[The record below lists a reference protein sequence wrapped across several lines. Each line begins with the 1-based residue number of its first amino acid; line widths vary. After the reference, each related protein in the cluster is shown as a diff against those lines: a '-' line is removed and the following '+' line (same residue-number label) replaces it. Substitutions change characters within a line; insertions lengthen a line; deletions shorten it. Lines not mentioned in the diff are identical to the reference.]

1 MVNQNN
7 FSSLSKNSFL
17 YYYLFKYLPVF
28 NHNLAPAE
36 SSLQNPELISDS
48 DRFDLIRRIM
58 EYPTKGKLQSFI
70 FFCVCLSLAIPAF
83 ILGIL
88 FSPFWPL
95 LTRYQTWNRDRNN
108 PQR

>member
-1 MVNQNN
+1 MVDQNN
-7 FSSLSKNSFL
+7 FNSLFGNSFL
-17 YYYLFKYLPVF
+17 YYYLSKDLPVSSQ
-28 NHNLAPAE
+28 NLASAE
-36 SSLQNPELISDS
+36 LSLQNQESTSNL

-70 FFCVCLSLAIPAF
+70 FFSVCLSLAIPAF

-95 LTRYQTWNRDRNN
+95 LTRYQTWKRDRNN
-108 PQR
+108 Q